1 MAYYKILIK
10 IREMGKQKTKSRTK
24 NSSSE
29 HKTTIN
35 VVAINPII
43 TIIIL
48 NINDINIAIKGLRL
62 SQWINKHNLSKCCV

>member
-10 IREMGKQKTKSRTK
+10 IRELGTQKIKSRTK
-24 NSSSE
+24 NNSSSE

-43 TIIIL
+43 IIIL